1 MGETTGIAWCHHTF
15 NPWWGCVEVSPAC
28 DYCYARTE
36 AIRFGHRVW
45 GKDTARRFFG
55 DQHWN
60 EPVRWNRKAELAGER
75 RRVFCA
81 SMADVGEERDDEV
94 GRELGAARARL
105 VALIAATPSLDWL
118 LLTKRPTAFRRVF
131 PPSLF
136 TRSNVWPG
144 VTVEHADYMWRLDEL
159 IKLESAGQRWVS
171 YEPVL
176 GRVDFARW
184 LGAQPSAGSSGRA
197 LAWIIVGAENRAAT
211 AGRFADQYASVARD
225 VIAQGRAHGVAIF
238 HKQMPLGRRISKD
251 PREWPAD
258 LRVQDVPR

>member
-1 MGETTGIAWCHHTF
+1 VRSLLCAHGGD
-15 NPWWGCVEVSPAC
+15 PLRPPGL
-28 DYCYARTE
+28 
-36 AIRFGHRVW
+36 GQ
-45 GKDTARRFFG
+45 GTARRFFG
-55 DQHWN
+55 DQHWS

-94 GRELGAARARL
+94 GRELDAARARL
-105 VALIAATPSLDWL
+105 AALIAATPSLDWL
-118 LLTKRPTAFRRVF
+118 LLTKRPAAIPSRVSTLTLYALERLAGRHRGACRLHVAPRRAHQARVG
-131 PPSLF
+131 
-136 TRSNVWPG
+136 RS
-144 VTVEHADYMWRLDEL
+144 A
-159 IKLESAGQRWVS
+159 WVS

-184 LGAQPSAGSSGRA
+184 LGAQPSAKGSDRA

-225 VIAQGRAHGVAIF
+225 VIAQGRAQGVAIF

>member
-118 LLTKRPTAFRRVF
+118 LLTKRPAAFRRVF

-136 TRSNVWPG
+136 TRS
-144 VTVEHADYMWRLDEL
+144 
-159 IKLESAGQRWVS
+159 
-171 YEPVL
+171 VL

-184 LGAQPSAGSSGRA
+184 LGAQPCAKGSGRA

-251 PREWPAD
+251 PCEWPAD

>member
-1 MGETTGIAWCHHTF
+1 
-15 NPWWGCVEVSPAC
+15 
-28 DYCYARTE
+28 
-36 AIRFGHRVW
+36 
-45 GKDTARRFFG
+45 
-55 DQHWN
+55 
-60 EPVRWNRKAELAGER
+60 
-75 RRVFCA
+75 
-81 SMADVGEERDDEV
+81 MADVGEERGDEV
-94 GRELGAARARL
+94 GRDLDAARARL

-118 LLTKRPTAFRRVF
+118 LLTKRPAGLRRVF

-144 VTVEHADYMWRLDEL
+144 VTVEHADYTWRLDEL
-159 IKLESAGQRWVS
+159 IKLESAGRRWVS

-184 LGAQPSAGSSGRA
+184 LGAQPSARGSGRA
-197 LAWIIVGAENRAAT
+197 LAWIIVGAENRAAS
-211 AGRFADQYASVARD
+211 AGRFSDQYASVARD
-225 VIAQGRAHGVAIF
+225 VIAQGRAQGVAIF